1 MAEALIR
8 WSCAGRSDRGAK
20 RKINEDAILLRP
32 DVGVWLVADGMG
44 GHEAGDVASRMVADA
59 VARVR
64 VEGKL
69 SQVVDRI
76 EDALVNVNHQIRDH
90 AARVF
95 GGRTM
100 GSTVVSVVA
109 NDRLGAC
116 LWAGDSRLYR
126 LRAARLEQIS
136 RDHSEVQELL
146 DSGLLAPE
154 EAANH
159 PHSNVIT
166 RAVGGAPDIFL
177 DVMLFEILPDDLFLL
192 CSDGLYNELDPGEI
206 QQALDRDIER
216 SADLLLKMALAK
228 GARDNVSLVLVKAE
242 VA

>member
-59 VARVR
+59 VAQVR
-64 VEGKL
+64 VEGKF
-69 SQVVDRI
+69 SQVVDRV
-76 EDALVNVNHQIRDH
+76 EDALVRVNHQIRDH

-100 GSTVVSVVA
+100 GSTVTSLMT
-109 NDRLGAC
+109 NGRLGVC

-126 LRAARLEQIS
+126 LRDARLEQMS

-146 DSGLLAPE
+146 DRGLLAPE

-166 RAVGGAPDIFL
+166 RAVGGAPEIFL
-177 DVMLFEILPDDLFLL
+177 DVILFEILAGDLFLL